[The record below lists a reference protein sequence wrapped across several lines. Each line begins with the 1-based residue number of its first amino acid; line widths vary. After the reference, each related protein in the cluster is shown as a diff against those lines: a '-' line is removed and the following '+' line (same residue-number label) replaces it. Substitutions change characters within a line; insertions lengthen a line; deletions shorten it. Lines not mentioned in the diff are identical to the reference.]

1 MKMRA
6 FTYVDWSRDG
16 GEEMLVP
23 ISRFGKKRWLREFP
37 IDIYGRET
45 LERRFEIVPEPFLFP
60 GVIRELAW
68 KVEKVC
74 RYIRTR

>member
-1 MKMRA
+1 MKMKA
-6 FTYVDWSRDG
+6 FTYVDWSRNS

-23 ISRFGKKRWLREFP
+23 ISRFWKKRWLREFP
-37 IDIYGRET
+37 IDIYGKEC
-45 LERRFEIVPEPFLFP
+45 LERRFEIIPEPFLFP
-60 GVIRELAW
+60 GVIRKLAW